1 MSSARK
7 KKTEKKSSS
16 FSERNRI
23 ALAYIELGKDRTF
36 QKLSEERKA
45 ELVKEV
51 LLIGDEVASWVVAQ
65 YQNSDPRK
73 IAVAMGLRVFGE
85 DKGKSRGAEYRNKK
99 KEIVVFRD
107 FHDRLTREIQDP
119 TLSENLLKLLVAHEL
134 FHHLE
139 TDRIGEVYK
148 RFKFKAWK
156 IGPYVREK
164 QIKGLSNVAAQAFTQ
179 SLLGLHISPQIFD
192 YLTYIL
198 FTNR

>member
-7 KKTEKKSSS
+7 KKKSDSI
-16 FSERNRI
+16 SERNRI
-23 ALAYIELGKDRTF
+23 ALAYIELGRDKTF
-36 QKLSEERKA
+36 QKLDEDHKLK
-45 ELVKEV
+45 LVQEV
-51 LLIGDEVASWVVAQ
+51 LSIGEEVASWVVTE
-65 YQNSDPRK
+65 YQASDPRK

-85 DKGKSRGAEYRNKK
+85 DQNRNRGAEYRHQS
-99 KEIVVFRD
+99 KEIIVYRN

-119 TLSENLLKLLVAHEL
+119 SLSENLLKLLVAHEL

-139 TDRIGEVYK
+139 QERIGEVSK
-148 RFKFKAWK
+148 RFKFRAWK

-164 QIKGLSNVAAQAFTQ
+164 HIKGLSDVAAQAFTQ
-179 SLLGLHISPQIFD
+179 KLLGLEISPQVFD